1 MTKSEFL
8 IELSE
13 IASQIDDLFERYGKR
28 EEIISIMLTGTVEE
42 SEDGEKHIRAVY
54 GYNIYSEEELDEIL
68 SFIKDTYS
76 NPGLDAELG
85 DFDVFLN

>member
-28 EEIISIMLTGTVEE
+28 EEIISIMLTGTIEH
-42 SEDGEKHIRAVY
+42 SEGGEKHIRAVY

-68 SFIKDTYS
+68 SFIKDTYN
-76 NPGLDAELG
+76 NPDSETSLG
-85 DFDVFLN
+85 DFDIFLN

>member
-68 SFIKDTYS
+68 SFIKDTYN
-76 NPGLDAELG
+76 NPGAGADLG

>member
-1 MTKSEFL
+1 MTKSDFL
-8 IELSE
+8 IELTE

-28 EEIISIMLTGTVEE
+28 EEIISIMLTGTVEV

-54 GYNIYSEEELDEIL
+54 GYNIFSEEELDEIL
-68 SFIKDTYS
+68 AFIKETYS
-76 NPGLDAELG
+76 NPGSQTDLG